1 MADAKTE
8 KHIVLQV
15 PDYNRTGG
23 SSKAPQSYL
32 RLGSAGTG
40 SPGDDLFDMAQDAV
54 EKYLIDAPAWI
65 AKLEAAV
72 NAVFDKIRD
81 ELTALKNQ
89 AARSLYRSPRA
100 IARIEALQDLLD
112 QLKNQR
118 TTVIDA
124 LPTADDLESDQDGA
138 IADLESTKSQL
149 DDIPGQYQSE
159 VDESKSAA
167 ALSAADT
174 ALDAAI
180 SITGRLRDDELFFK
194 DDQRYGEGR
203 QDPETEYV
211 RMQASEHN
219 NSGLNQ
225 EGVDPKD
232 LTKELRTR
240 GGWRDHTDGN
250 RISTTRGDK
259 VEVVRGNFSRIV
271 FGRVTGPKVNEG
283 LYESSGGH
291 NYNRSSTPGYIT
303 SITWVEDELNGTW
316 KVVEETERGDT
327 LVKYSGILDETYYGP
342 SIQRTIGKSG
352 GTHHDNPQIEEITH
366 AKLIYEDTHV
376 DYDVT
381 IDKTVGIADDDLIEI
396 SDDHYDESMDEDQ
409 PPMLSEDEWAEMTSG
424 ELKRE
429 DRGKTVEETIGTK
442 TTPVSTFTD
451 KMYAGTISLKEYF
464 LIKSEFENGKSLDL
478 KDGMSAYIHTGSETE
493 FCLGASSNIFMGGRI
508 DIALGSVQEVKIGP
522 LFVDIN
528 IGKKASGHT
537 SEKIEC
543 EIDDVGWELE
553 DQEYSA
559 VRKALGLVR
568 LVSAIFDRIG

>member
-211 RMQASEHN
+211 RMLASEHN

-327 LVKYSGILDETYYGP
+327 QSNT
-342 SIQRTIGKSG
+342 R
-352 GTHHDNPQIEEITH
+352 
-366 AKLIYEDTHV
+366 
-376 DYDVT
+376 
-381 IDKTVGIADDDLIEI
+381 
-396 SDDHYDESMDEDQ
+396 
-409 PPMLSEDEWAEMTSG
+409 
-424 ELKRE
+424 
-429 DRGKTVEETIGTK
+429 
-442 TTPVSTFTD
+442 
-451 KMYAGTISLKEYF
+451 
-464 LIKSEFENGKSLDL
+464 
-478 KDGMSAYIHTGSETE
+478 
-493 FCLGASSNIFMGGRI
+493 ASSTKPTMGRRSNARSANPGVLTTTIPKSRKLLTRSSSTRTLTSTMMSLSI
-508 DIALGSVQEVKIGP
+508 KRWASPMMISSKSVMIITMKAWMKTNRLCSPKTNGP
-522 LFVDIN
+522 
-528 IGKKASGHT
+528 K
-537 SEKIEC
+537 
-543 EIDDVGWELE
+543 
-553 DQEYSA
+553 
-559 VRKALGLVR
+559 
-568 LVSAIFDRIG
+568 